1 MKLRP
6 LYENEYGRIQEIEPF
21 SNYSNT
27 TIIVS
32 QGQEMLTDEW
42 KPTEI
47 NWPGCGAHNSQGTL
61 EFADALKYAVD
72 LAQQWDAERV
82 K

>member
-6 LYENEYGRIQEIEPF
+6 LYENEYRRIQEIEPF

-47 NWPGCGAHNSQGTL
+47 NWP
-61 EFADALKYAVD
+61 
-72 LAQQWDAERV
+72 DAERTTH
-82 K
+82 KAL